1 MQKLTEEMRR
11 EKESFV
17 AEKQSL
23 SDLLVRAEQMTPLDI
38 PDVYSAFQQLLFYDF
53 VLVSLRI

>member
-38 PDVYSAFQQLLFYDF
+38 SDVYSAFQQLLFYDF